1 MEDRHTTGILKYIGP
16 DVKDGSI
23 DTEKLAKAL
32 LGLND
37 AFRKISNQNSDNKR
51 FEPFLKVSFKKGSF
65 EIVASIAAGV
75 YVAKE
80 AGLLELGKQFFGE
93 VGRQLALK
101 KFAKNGDLTKDGRPE
116 INDGKMYVVVINKDG
131 DRQKIN
137 AVSYNLFERKIL
149 NNSLAAIVSPLEKD
163 KIEKV
168 QCINFNNSDSQQDI
182 VEISETDTDYYK
194 ENETCVLESDY
205 EGDFESNNAEKI
217 DGMTGRLVSYQ
228 ALASKYPFNFQP
240 REQQRLYGKR
250 FIPCM
255 INDPNKMDEYIEL
268 MKSYIGNVIIRGVG
282 IKDESGRY
290 SRIKIY
296 SIEKDE
302 ENLLV

>member
-1 MEDRHTTGILKYIGP
+1 MEDRRTTGILKYIGP

-37 AFRKISNQNSDNKR
+37 AFRKISSQNSDNKR

-131 DRQKIN
+131 DRQKVN

-149 NNSLAAIVSPLEKD
+149 NKSLAAIVSPFP
-163 KIEKV
+163 I
-168 QCINFNNSDSQQDI
+168 
-182 VEISETDTDYYK
+182 
-194 ENETCVLESDY
+194 
-205 EGDFESNNAEKI
+205 
-217 DGMTGRLVSYQ
+217 
-228 ALASKYPFNFQP
+228 FQ
-240 REQQRLYGKR
+240 L
-250 FIPCM
+250 
-255 INDPNKMDEYIEL
+255 
-268 MKSYIGNVIIRGVG
+268 
-282 IKDESGRY
+282 
-290 SRIKIY
+290 
-296 SIEKDE
+296 
-302 ENLLV
+302 